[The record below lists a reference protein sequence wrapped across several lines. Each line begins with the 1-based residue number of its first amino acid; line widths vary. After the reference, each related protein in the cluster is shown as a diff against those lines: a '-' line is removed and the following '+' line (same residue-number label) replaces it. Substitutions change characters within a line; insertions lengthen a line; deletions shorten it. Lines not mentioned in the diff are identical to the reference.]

1 MCNNPVFREV
11 RKGFF
16 QKCKCDSC
24 LGCRIDSMLLWQS
37 RCQSEY
43 IKYRSAFVTL
53 TYDDNH
59 LHYNDNSLV
68 PTLNRLE
75 IHKYIDNIRHKVKK
89 MKVLPKGC
97 IKDFSFFGCGEY
109 GDSFQRPHAHF
120 LFFGLDFLDMKPL
133 FLSSWKN
140 GSIKSLP
147 ILQGGIR
154 YVVDYMTKNYTGD
167 LAEIEYDN
175 YGRERP
181 FIMASKGLGFEFFY
195 AHRDSISNFG
205 IVKIGSRSVPVPI
218 YYKNLFQKYDDFS
231 IACREKTKIDSFKK
245 TLLKMRSL
253 GFNDYDSFMD
263 YQRKASELK
272 LAKKFPD
279 FVPHYNNLDSF
290 SDGYI
295 PPLVRYNLK
304 QNNDSYSKGVFD
316 VKSLLCS

>member
-1 MCNNPVFREV
+1 MCNNPVFREI
-11 RKGFF
+11 RKGVF

-37 RCQSEY
+37 RCQSEF

-59 LHYNDNSLV
+59 LHFRDNAFLPSL
-68 PTLNRLE
+68 NKLE

-89 MKVLPKGC
+89 MSFLPTGC

-109 GDSFQRPHAHF
+109 GDSFSRPHAHF
-120 LFFGLDFLDMKPL
+120 LFFGLDFIEMKNL
-133 FLSSWKN
+133 FLSTWKN

-167 LAEIEYDN
+167 LAECEFDDTN
-175 YGRERP
+175 RERP
-181 FIMASKGLGFEFFY
+181 FIMTSKGLGFDFLY
-195 AHRDSISNFG
+195 AHRDEISNTG
-205 IVKIGSRSVPVPI
+205 VVKIGSRSVQVPI
-218 YYKNLFQKYDDFS
+218 YYKNLFQKYDEFS
-231 IACREKTKIDSFKK
+231 IANRERQKIDSYKK
-245 TLLKMRSL
+245 TLLKMKTL
-253 GFNDYDSFMD
+253 GFKNYDDFMT

-295 PPLVRYNLK
+295 PPLVRYRLK
-304 QNNDSYSKGVFD
+304 ENNERYSRSKID
-316 VKSLLCS
+316 VKSVLCS